1 MKTTIYITK
10 YALTDGILVREG
22 EPTHTEG
29 GYFYKYTPESYL
41 TSAIYGKDVYL
52 ALEPALKRAEEMRVK
67 KIASLE
73 KQIKKLQTLVVKVK
87 Q

>member
-29 GYFYKYTPESYL
+29 GYFYKYEPGAL
-41 TSAIYGKDVYL
+41 TSSIYGKDVYL
-52 ALEPALKRAEEMRVK
+52 APEPALKRAEEMRVK